1 MRAAWYPVRKEGRGT
16 PSPAR
21 QYDSEIE
28 RGGVT
33 ITVNLSVSDHET
45 LAKASIKKMRQTGE
59 DVTRDRV
66 ISEAI
71 QAYAKGLSAA
81 E

>member
-1 MRAAWYPVRKEGRGT
+1 MDGNETAETGGA
-16 PSPAR
+16 S
-21 QYDSEIE
+21 
-28 RGGVT
+28 RGGRPPKTVA
-33 ITVNLSVSDHET
+33 IMVNLSVSDHET

-71 QAYAKGLSAA
+71 QSYAKGLSAA

>member
-1 MRAAWYPVRKEGRGT
+1 METLETQEAGGKEGRGGRPPKT
-16 PSPAR
+16 VS
-21 QYDSEIE
+21 
-28 RGGVT
+28 
-33 ITVNLSVSDHET
+33 ITVNLPVADHET

-59 DVTRDRV
+59 DVTRDRL

-71 QAYAKGLSAA
+71 QHYSKSLSGA